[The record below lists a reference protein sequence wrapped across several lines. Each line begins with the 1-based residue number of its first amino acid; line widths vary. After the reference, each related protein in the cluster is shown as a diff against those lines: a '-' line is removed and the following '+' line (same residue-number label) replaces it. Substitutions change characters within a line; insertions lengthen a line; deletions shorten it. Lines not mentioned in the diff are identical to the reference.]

1 MSGSA
6 NALTAPRAAAIAGVL
21 FSVLTITS
29 FVVFRLSVPY
39 RRGDVALWLNDPL
52 RRNAVQFAIHLVPFA
67 GISFLWFIGVL
78 RSRLGRLE
86 DQFFATV
93 FLGSGLLYVASI
105 FVGAALLGSLLDA
118 FISEGAGVVNDESF
132 RLTRRIAA
140 ALINVFAI
148 KMAGVFIM
156 SSSTIILRTAILPR
170 WVAFA
175 GYASAVVLLVIIT
188 SWPWIALLFPLW
200 ILLVS
205 ACILVEVRFKSSID
219 QRARLGRRPVIGIYE
234 GE

>member
-1 MSGSA
+1 MSETA
-6 NALTAPRAAAIAGVL
+6 NTLTAPRAAAIAGVL
-21 FSVLTITS
+21 FSLLTITS
-29 FVVFRLSVPY
+29 SIVFRLSEPAQ
-39 RRGDVALWLNDPL
+39 RGDVALWLNDPL
-52 RRNAVQFAIHLVPFA
+52 RRNAVQFAIQLVPFA

-105 FVGAALLGSLLDA
+105 FASAALLGSLLDA
-118 FISEGAGVVNDESF
+118 LVSEGAGVVNNDTF

-140 ALINVFAI
+140 ACINVFAI

-156 SSSTIILRTAILPR
+156 SSSTSMLRTAILPR

-175 GYASAVVLLVIIT
+175 GYASAVVLLLIIT

-205 ACILVEVRFKSSID
+205 ACILVELRFKRSVD
-219 QRARLGRRPVIGIYE
+219 EGARLTAE

>member
-1 MSGSA
+1 MSGTA
-6 NALTAPRAAAIAGVL
+6 NTLTAPRAAAIAGVL
-21 FSVLTITS
+21 FSLLAITS
-29 FVVFRLSVPY
+29 SVVFRLSVS
-39 RRGDVALWLNDPL
+39 GQHDDVVLWLNDPL
-52 RRNAVQFAIHLVPFA
+52 RRNAVQFAIQLVPFA

-105 FVGAALLGSLLDA
+105 FASAALLGSLLDA
-118 FISEGAGVVNDESF
+118 LVSEGAGVVNNDTF

-140 ALINVFAI
+140 ACINVFAI

-156 SSSTIILRTAILPR
+156 SSSTSMLRTAILPR

-175 GYASAVVLLVIIT
+175 GYASAVVLLLIIT

-205 ACILVEVRFKSSID
+205 AWILVELRFRRSVD
-219 QRARLGRRPVIGIYE
+219 EGARLTAE

>member
-1 MSGSA
+1 MSGTA
-6 NALTAPRAAAIAGVL
+6 NTLTAPRAAAIAGVL
-21 FSVLTITS
+21 FSLLSITS
-29 FVVFRLSVPY
+29 SVVFRLSVPGQ
-39 RRGDVALWLNDPL
+39 RGDLALWLNDPL
-52 RRNAVQFAIHLVPFA
+52 RRNAVQFAIQLVPFA

-105 FVGAALLGSLLDA
+105 FASAALLGSLLDA
-118 FISEGAGVVNDESF
+118 LVSEGAGVVNNDTF

-140 ALINVFAI
+140 ACINVFAI

-156 SSSTIILRTAILPR
+156 SSSTSILRTAILPR

-175 GYASAVVLLVIIT
+175 GYASAVVLLLIIT

-205 ACILVEVRFKSSID
+205 ACILVELRFKRSVD
-219 QRARLGRRPVIGIYE
+219 EGARLTAE

>member
-1 MSGSA
+1 MSGTA
-6 NALTAPRAAAIAGVL
+6 NTLTAPRAAAIAGVL
-21 FSVLTITS
+21 FSLLAITS
-29 FVVFRLSVPY
+29 SVVFRLSVS
-39 RRGDVALWLNDPL
+39 GQHDDVVLWLNDPL
-52 RRNAVQFAIHLVPFA
+52 RRNAEQFAIQLVPFA

-105 FVGAALLGSLLDA
+105 FASAALLGSLLDA
-118 FISEGAGVVNDESF
+118 LVSEGAGVVNNDTF

-140 ALINVFAI
+140 ACINVFAI

-156 SSSTIILRTAILPR
+156 SSSTSMLRTAILPR

-175 GYASAVVLLVIIT
+175 GYASAVVLLLIIT

-205 ACILVEVRFKSSID
+205 AWILVELRFRRSVD
-219 QRARLGRRPVIGIYE
+219 EGARLTAE

>member
-1 MSGSA
+1 MSGTA
-6 NALTAPRAAAIAGVL
+6 NTLTAPRAAAIAGVL
-21 FSVLTITS
+21 FSLLTITS
-29 FVVFRLSVPY
+29 SVVFRLSVPGQ
-39 RRGDVALWLNDPL
+39 RGDLALWLNDPL
-52 RRNAVQFAIHLVPFA
+52 RRNAVQFAIQLVPFA

-105 FVGAALLGSLLDA
+105 FASAALLGSLLDA
-118 FISEGAGVVNDESF
+118 LVSEGAGVVNNDTF

-140 ALINVFAI
+140 ACINVFAI

-156 SSSTIILRTAILPR
+156 SSSTSMLRTAILPR

-175 GYASAVVLLVIIT
+175 GYASAVVLLLIIT

-205 ACILVEVRFKSSID
+205 ACILVELRFKRSVD
-219 QRARLGRRPVIGIYE
+219 EGARLTAE
-234 GE
+234 GG